1 MLERLKAPVLLL
13 TAAALLS
20 ACDTTGACD
29 LSVHAGIVV
38 EIRDAATD
46 APLAATAR
54 GAVRDGAYVDSLK
67 PAGIENFTLARR
79 AAAYERPGTYEV
91 EVVHPGYA
99 TWQRIGVVVRP
110 GGCHVQTAMLRALL
124 QPAS

>member
-1 MLERLKAPVLLL
+1 MLERLQTPVLLL

-20 ACDTTGACD
+20 ACDTTGICD
-29 LSVHAGIVV
+29 MSAHAGIVI
-38 EIRDAATD
+38 EIRDSATN

-67 PAGIENFTLARR
+67 PAGIENFTLISR

-99 TWQRIGVVVRP
+99 TWQRIGVVVHP
-110 GGCHVQTAMLRALL
+110 GACHVQTAMLQALL